1 MKGVHGMLSK
11 AQSKRISP
19 QPSLDKQPKLTALE
33 KGLLRWSMAERGD
46 KVLDA
51 YVGSGL
57 MLEYL
62 QRNMECV
69 VCGVSYD
76 MDSVRLSRSRLLNAD
91 IVYASLEE
99 IPWREN
105 TFDSVYVK
113 LTAVPI
119 SEQRLRECMRVLKP
133 GGQLLIGFVTIPAPL
148 RPMIGLVRPEAEE
161 AAVSTATRMRTL
173 DMMRRLSL
181 TQVTMQRADLFTSVG
196 IGWKVLTD
204 EPQKTVR

>member
-1 MKGVHGMLSK
+1 MLSK

-19 QPSLDKQPKLTALE
+19 QPSLDKQPRLTALE

-57 MLEYL
+57 MLVYL

-69 VCGVSYD
+69 VCGVSDD
-76 MDSVRLSRSRLLNAD
+76 MESVRLSRSRLLNAD
-91 IVYASLEE
+91 IVYASLDE

-113 LTAVPI
+113 VNAAPL
-119 SEQRLRECMRVLKP
+119 SEQRLRECLRVLKP
-133 GGQLLIGFVTIPAPL
+133 GGQLLVGFVSIPAPL
-148 RPMIGLVRPEAEE
+148 RQLIGLLRPEAEE
-161 AAVSTATRMRTL
+161 AAVCNATRYRTL
-173 DMMRRLSL
+173 DIMRRLEL
-181 TQVTMQRADLFTSVG
+181 TQVTMQRADFFTSVG
-196 IGWKVLTD
+196 IGWKALPSGSETLSA
-204 EPQKTVR
+204 